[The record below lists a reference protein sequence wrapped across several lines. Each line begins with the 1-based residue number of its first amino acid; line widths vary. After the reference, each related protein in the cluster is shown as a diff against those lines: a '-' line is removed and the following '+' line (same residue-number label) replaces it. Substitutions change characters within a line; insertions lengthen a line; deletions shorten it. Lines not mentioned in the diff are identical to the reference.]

1 MKTDTETSTP
11 SPVFILG
18 VGAQKAGTTWLHQY
32 LMQDPV
38 VNMGCLKEYHVWDA
52 VFQPE
57 LHPQL
62 KHLTTRPDRP
72 EHAVR
77 RLMQEIPG
85 NYEHYFRQLINERIR
100 ITGDI
105 TPGYSSLTA
114 AQFIQV
120 REAVESQGFNMR
132 VVFLI
137 REPAARCWSA
147 AKMVLRN
154 RELTAEEQA
163 DLARQHFLNIL
174 QNDGVQRRTRYE
186 DTIEALRTAFNREQL
201 YVGLYENMFEPE
213 HINALSRFL
222 GVAARPE
229 FAGQVHNST
238 ESLAMPPGL
247 REACNTEFADTYA
260 YCSEHFPATRT
271 LWCQDNSEKEEKSQL
286 GNLASLLPWFKK

>member
-1 MKTDTETSTP
+1 
-11 SPVFILG
+11 
-18 VGAQKAGTTWLHQY
+18 
-32 LMQDPV
+32 
-38 VNMGCLKEYHVWDA
+38 MGCLKEYHVWDA

-120 REAVESQGFNMR
+120 REAVESQGFDMR

-154 RELTAEEQA
+154 RELTAKEQA

-174 QNDGVQRRTRYE
+174 ENEGVQRRTRYE
-186 DTIEALRTAFNREQL
+186 HTIEALRTAFNREQL
-201 YVGLYENMFEPE
+201 YLGCYENMFEPE

-222 GVAARPE
+222 GVVARPE
-229 FAGQVHNST
+229 FASQVHNST
-238 ESLAMPPGL
+238 ESLPIPPGL

-260 YCSEHFPATRT
+260 YCFEHFPVTRT
-271 LWCQDNSEKEEKSQL
+271 LWCQDNSEQEGKPQL
-286 GNLASLLPWFKK
+286 GNLPSLLPWFKK

>member
-1 MKTDTETSTP
+1 M
-11 SPVFILG
+11 
-18 VGAQKAGTTWLHQY
+18 
-32 LMQDPV
+32 
-38 VNMGCLKEYHVWDA
+38 NMGCLKEYHVWDA

-85 NYEHYFRQLINERIR
+85 NYEHYFRQLINERVR

-114 AQFIQV
+114 AQFTQI
-120 REAVESQGFNMR
+120 REAVESQGFDMKA
-132 VVFLI
+132 VFLI

-174 QNDGVQRRTRYE
+174 QNEGVQRRTRYE
-186 DTIEALRTAFNREQL
+186 HTIEALRTAFNHEQL
-201 YVGLYENMFEPE
+201 YVGLYENMFDPE
-213 HINALSRFL
+213 HINALSGFL
-222 GVAARPE
+222 GVCRPICR
-229 FAGQVHNST
+229 
-238 ESLAMPPGL
+238 PG
-247 REACNTEFADTYA
+247 T
-260 YCSEHFPATRT
+260 
-271 LWCQDNSEKEEKSQL
+271 
-286 GNLASLLPWFKK
+286 